1 MSSVG
6 VHPQAFSLLSI
17 PPPAGEVFERR
28 GNSAL
33 LPPALRRGALL
44 PRNTLNGRRSRHFR
58 IAKAPLEATA
68 RRVTSNALKSRPGET
83 PPIVPKLIDFLDD
96 TINLLAPR
104 SSSLN
109 GQDPLQG
116 NFAPVT
122 EELHKPNLRVISGEL
137 PADLNGAF
145 IRNGPNPK
153 LKPTNGYL
161 WIDGDGM
168 LHAVRVKGGKA
179 TYSNHLIQTN
189 RVLGELQAGR
199 AFNVK
204 VGDMFGVPGLLRVM
218 LDKWRRHIGLVD
230 PESSQNGN
238 ISIVFHAGQL
248 MALNENDLPYIIE
261 LHNNGSLR
269 TVGLERF
276 QGRLTHSFT
285 AHPKID
291 PQTGE
296 MFIIGYD
303 MEKAPYLHYSVINAD
318 GRLRHSVP
326 ITLPRPVVMHDFG
339 ITERYALFLDLPFT
353 FSLADMVKNGK
364 LPIQWQPQHGARLGV
379 LPRYA
384 ADDSQIKWIPFPTKY
399 LFHVANSWE
408 EGDDIIK
415 IVGYPTPE
423 MDLANADISQ
433 PRMVL
438 YTVELS
444 TGRVTE
450 QQLSPDRA
458 DMPAINRSKLG
469 RRSRYIYSAVFEPI
483 GFKIVGVMKM
493 DMDRAPGVNV
503 PCVGDAGS
511 AAAAGCEVGRVIF
524 GPGCNNSEAA
534 FVPRAGAE
542 EEDDGYL
549 VLYMHNDK
557 TNKSK
562 FVVLDAKTMSP
573 TPLAEVELPQRV
585 PYGFH
590 GTFLTEDE
598 IMAQKVLLQA

>member
-1 MSSVG
+1 
-6 VHPQAFSLLSI
+6 
-17 PPPAGEVFERR
+17 
-28 GNSAL
+28 
-33 LPPALRRGALL
+33 
-44 PRNTLNGRRSRHFR
+44 
-58 IAKAPLEATA
+58 
-68 RRVTSNALKSRPGET
+68 
-83 PPIVPKLIDFLDD
+83 
-96 TINLLAPR
+96 
-104 SSSLN
+104 
-109 GQDPLQG
+109 
-116 NFAPVT
+116 
-122 EELHKPNLRVISGEL
+122 
-137 PADLNGAF
+137 
-145 IRNGPNPK
+145 
-153 LKPTNGYL
+153 
-161 WIDGDGM
+161 M

-248 MALNENDLPYIIE
+248 MALNENDLPC
-261 LHNNGSLR
+261 
-269 TVGLERF
+269 
-276 QGRLTHSFT
+276 
-285 AHPKID
+285 
-291 PQTGE
+291 E